1 MEMAGHRN
9 ERNMTDRGQIGID
22 DAKGESAPV
31 TTKPW
36 RAGLMAG
43 AMTLLTALVSGS
55 VLFQLSLDAL
65 HSEVRDNLT
74 RTARAASTLIDAD
87 VHAQLQSPAQE
98 TGPAYLQAIKP
109 LERLRSSAGDIRF
122 IYTCAL
128 VSNRVHFVLDPTP
141 AGDADHDGTDD
152 KAHIMQAYDE
162 PSPELIKALQSG
174 KAGADHQ
181 PYTDAWGT
189 FISGY
194 SPFFNSQGRLA
205 GVVGVDLDAA
215 SFVRRLASMQQAA
228 WAGAAVALALSLLAG
243 IGFHR
248 LQSRIERFR
257 HQVETLNSELE
268 EKVTERTAQL
278 NASREKLEK
287 EVVERRRS
295 EAEALQARRAAEAAN
310 RTKSEFLAT
319 MTHELR
325 TPMNG
330 VVGMADVLLT
340 TPLDTDQIECVQI
353 IRSSGESIL
362 GIVNNILDFSMLEGE
377 EIGME
382 IMPYDPREAVQYVM
396 DTLADRARS
405 KSLILQMQ
413 VAADLPGQLV
423 SDNARVSQVLMNL
436 VDNAIKFTEAGRVT
450 VEARITD
457 QACGTSTGETC
468 HAAQALEFVCFSVT
482 DTGIGIAPEKRA
494 MMFEEFSQADSSNS
508 RKHGGIGLGLALC
521 MRLVHLM
528 GGEIG
533 VSSEPGQGSTF
544 WFTLPVGACA
554 VPLHLRTA
562 KPDQPHSKTLA
573 A

>member
-1 MEMAGHRN
+1 MS
-9 ERNMTDRGQIGID
+9 DKGQTGTGV
-22 DAKGESAPV
+22 AKARTAAA

-36 RAGLMAG
+36 RAGLLAG
-43 AMTLLTALVSGS
+43 AITLLTALVSGS

-65 HSEVRDNLT
+65 RSEVRENLI
-74 RTARAASTLIDAD
+74 RTARAASAIIDANT
-87 VHAQLQSPAQE
+87 HAQFQTPAQE
-98 TGPAYLQAIKP
+98 TGAAYLQAIKP
-109 LERLRSSAGDIRF
+109 LERIRLAAGDVRF
-122 IYTCAL
+122 IYTCVL

-152 KAHIMQAYDE
+152 KSHIMQVYDK
-162 PSPELIKALQSG
+162 PSPELLAALQSG
-174 KAGADHQ
+174 RPGADHQ

-194 SPFFNSQGRLA
+194 SPIIDSQGRFV
-205 GVVGVDLDAA
+205 GVAGVDLDAA
-215 SFVRRLASMQQAA
+215 TFVQRLASIRHAA
-228 WAGAAVALALSLLAG
+228 WAGLAVACILSLLAG
-243 IGFHR
+243 IGLHR

-257 HQVETLNSELE
+257 LQIEQLNSELE
-268 EKVTERTAQL
+268 ENVAERTAQL

-287 EVVERRRS
+287 EVIERRRS
-295 EAEALQARRAAEAAN
+295 ETEALQARRAAEAAN

-330 VVGMADVLLT
+330 VVGMADVLLA

-353 IRSSGESIL
+353 IRSSGETIL

-382 IMPYDPREAVQYVM
+382 IVPYDPREAVQYVM
-396 DTLADRARS
+396 DTLTDRARS
-405 KSLILQMQ
+405 KNLTLQMQ

-450 VEARITD
+450 VEVRVTD
-457 QACGTSTGETC
+457 QACGILPGEAGS
-468 HAAQALEFVCFSVT
+468 AATALEFVCFSVT
-482 DTGIGIAPEKRA
+482 DTGIGIASEKRA
-494 MMFEEFSQADSSNS
+494 MMFEEFSQADSSSS

-533 VSSEPGQGSTF
+533 VSSEPGRGSTF

-554 VPLHLRTA
+554 VPLHLRA
-562 KPDQPHSKTLA
+562 AQPDQSNPNTIA

>member
-1 MEMAGHRN
+1 
-9 ERNMTDRGQIGID
+9 
-22 DAKGESAPV
+22 
-31 TTKPW
+31 
-36 RAGLMAG
+36 MAG

-65 HSEVRDNLT
+65 RAEVRENLI
-74 RTARAASTLIDAD
+74 RTAQAASTLIDAD
-87 VHAQLQSPAQE
+87 VHAQFKSPAQE
-98 TGPAYLQAIKP
+98 TGSAYLQAIKP
-109 LERLRSSAGDIRF
+109 LERIRLAAGDIRF
-122 IYTCAL
+122 IYTCVL

-141 AGDADHDGTDD
+141 AGDADRDGTDD
-152 KAHIMQAYDE
+152 KSHIMQSYDE
-162 PSPELIKALQSG
+162 PNPELLQALQSG

-181 PYTDAWGT
+181 PYTDAWGE

-194 SPFFNSQGRLA
+194 SPFFNSQGHLV
-205 GVVGVDLDAA
+205 GVIGVDLDAA
-215 SFVRRLASMQQAA
+215 NFVRRLASMRNAA
-228 WAGAAVALALSLLAG
+228 WAGTAVALVLSLLAG
-243 IGFHR
+243 IGFHH
-248 LQSRIERFR
+248 LHSRIERFR
-257 HQVETLNSELE
+257 REFEKLNSELE
-268 EKVTERTAQL
+268 ENVVERTAQL

-295 EAEALQARRAAEAAN
+295 ETEALQARRAAEAAN

-362 GIVNNILDFSMLEGE
+362 SIVNNILDFSMLEGE

-382 IMPYDPREAVQYVM
+382 IVPYDPRETVQYVM
-396 DTLADRARS
+396 DTLSDRARG
-405 KSLILQMQ
+405 KNLILQMQ

-436 VDNAIKFTEAGRVT
+436 VDNAIKFTEAGGVT
-450 VEARITD
+450 VEVRVTD
-457 QACGTSTGETC
+457 QACGSSSGKAGN
-468 HAAQALEFVCFSVT
+468 AAQALEFVCFSVT

-494 MMFEEFSQADSSNS
+494 LMFEEFSQADSSSS

-521 MRLVHLM
+521 TKLVQLM

-533 VSSEPGQGSTF
+533 VTSEPGKGSTF

-554 VPLHLRTA
+554 VPLHLRNA
-562 KPDQPHSKTLA
+562 QPGKPAGNALA